1 MMHRSRWWKAS
12 IGVAA
17 LAAFTVFSV
26 AVRAAGI
33 RNANPWWFQ
42 DGYRT
47 TSSVNLSAS
56 TAVVDTAGTGT
67 VRLPY
72 APLQAAFDP
81 TGTYAL
87 VATTTGVSAWV
98 FNGQAVQPVSQ
109 WHLGNLAD
117 ATGVAWTMG
126 GRAFGVATGSQVAVY
141 GLSAGSGGYV
151 ATRVAQ
157 TAFTDG
163 VGLAPGPAAL
173 PSALLAATATG
184 ATVLEAQGSGLVAIS
199 GGPSGLAGNLGVAAT
214 TGGAVAATWQAE
226 AGQLWAWDGSAYLPA
241 PAWDPPT
248 PPLSDGPAV
257 GVAFARGSDGQG
269 GTFWV
274 LTRQGQMLGY
284 AYGPAGLQ
292 TLPAWSLSGPADPA
306 PPAAIAAGWGRHA
319 AAVLYPTGWAYEDL
333 GSGGTFG
340 QDSTRSLGGQTW
352 AVYPPSAVLQSV
364 ILPVGHSVDELRVE
378 DANCAGGKIP
388 PDCTGLPTV
397 PAGTSLAYQVSTDG
411 CHTWTSAPLFSNVSV
426 PAGSSLCYRVTL
438 TTVDP
443 AETPVIDVTN
453 LYEIAAETTIESP
466 GGPAVLCLGTGCT

>member
-1 MMHRSRWWKAS
+1 MMRRSRWWRATV
-12 IGVAA
+12 GVAA
-17 LAAFTVFSV
+17 LAALPVLSV
-26 AVRAAGI
+26 AVGAAGV

-56 TAVVDTAGTGT
+56 TAVVDTAGSGT

-72 APLQAAFDP
+72 GPLQAAFDP

-87 VATTTGVSAWV
+87 VVTSAGLSASV
-98 FNGQAVQPVSQ
+98 FNGQVVQPVSQ
-109 WHLGNLAD
+109 WHLGNLAG
-117 ATGVAWTMG
+117 ATGVAWTTG
-126 GRAFGVATGSQVAVY
+126 GRAFGVATGAQVAVY

-157 TAFTDG
+157 TAFAG
-163 VGLAPGPAAL
+163 AVGLAPGPTAL
-173 PSALLAATATG
+173 PSALLVATATG
-184 ATVLEAQGSGLVAIS
+184 ATVLEAQGSGLVTIS
-199 GGPSGLAGNLGVAAT
+199 GGPSGLAGNLGVAAAT
-214 TGGAVAATWQAE
+214 AGAVAATWQAE
-226 AGQLWAWDGSAYLPA
+226 AVQLWAWDGSAYLPA

-248 PPLSDGPAV
+248 PALADGPVV

-269 GTFWV
+269 GAFWV

-284 AYGPAGLQ
+284 AYGLTGLQ
-292 TLPAWSLSGPADPA
+292 TLPAWSLSVPADPA
-306 PPAAIAAGWGRHA
+306 PPAALAAGWGRHA
-319 AAVLYPTGWAYEDL
+319 AVVLYPTGWAYADL
-333 GSGGTFG
+333 GGGGTFG
-340 QDSTRSLGGQTW
+340 QDPTRSLGGQTW

-364 ILPVGHSVDELRVE
+364 ALPIRHSVDELRVE
-378 DANCAGGKIP
+378 DADCAAGKTP

-411 CHTWTSAPLFSNVSV
+411 CHTWTSAPLFTNVSV

-453 LYEIAAETTIESP
+453 LYEIASETTVESP
-466 GGPAVLCLGTGCT
+466 GGPAVLCLGTGCA